1 MPAKLT
7 SNSYGKSAVRL
18 TKVKRLPD
26 RHDLVEL
33 EVAIELTGDF
43 ADSYLTGDNRLI
55 VATDTMKNTVYAL
68 AAQHPIDAIEEFGQT
83 LAAYFLTNNPHVA
96 TATIDLAQTAW
107 RRYADGDMPH
117 PHTFVGAGDHRRT
130 ARIVHTRAGTQTFA
144 GVADLLLLKTT
155 DSAFKGFLRDAYTT
169 LRETDDRIF
178 ATRLTAGWLYA
189 LGQHDYNALYDATLA
204 AMLNTFAHHKSL
216 AVQQTLYAMGEHVL
230 DAAPA
235 ITSIDLEMPNQHRI
249 PFNLEPLGLPNRN
262 EIFITT
268 SEPYGLIKAA
278 LTRASS
284 IV

>member
-26 RHDLVEL
+26 RHELVEL
-33 EVAIELTGDF
+33 EVSVELTGDF

-68 AAQHPIDAIEEFGQT
+68 AAQHPIDAIEEFGQA
-83 LAAYFLTNNPHVA
+83 LASHFLANNPHVA
-96 TATIDLAQTAW
+96 TATIGLAQTAW
-107 RRYADGDMPH
+107 RRYAEGEKEH
-117 PHTFVGAGDHRRT
+117 PHTFIGAGDHRRT
-130 ARIVHTRAGTQTFA
+130 ARIVHTRGGTQTFA

-178 ATRLTAGWLYA
+178 ATRLTAEWAYA
-189 LGQHDYNALYDATLA
+189 SGRHDYNALYDAALA
-204 AMLNTFAHHKSL
+204 AMINTFAHHMSL
-216 AVQQTLYAMGEHVL
+216 AVQQTMYVMGERAMEVV
-230 DAAPA
+230 PA

-262 EIFITT
+262 EIFVTT
-268 SEPYGLIKAA
+268 SEPYGLIKAG
-278 LTRASS
+278 LTRA
-284 IV
+284 